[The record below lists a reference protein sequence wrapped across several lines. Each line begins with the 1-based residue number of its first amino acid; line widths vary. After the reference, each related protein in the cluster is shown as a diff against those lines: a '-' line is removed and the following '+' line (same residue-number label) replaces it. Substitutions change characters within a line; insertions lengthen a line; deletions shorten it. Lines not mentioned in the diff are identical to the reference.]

1 MEQFV
6 SCKYETTAHTDTVNN
21 PCNVTSDVTDLLFT
35 MLL

>member
-6 SCKYETTAHTDTVNN
+6 SCKYETTAHTDAIDN
-21 PCNVTSDVTDLLFT
+21 PCIVTSGVTDLLFT